1 MVVSFMSMEDFMV
14 VERYRKDRI
23 LELIPQK
30 SPFRFIDDILEVDD
44 NGIIS
49 TYRFRKDEYFYK
61 GHFPGNPITPGVIL
75 IEAMAQTGVVAMGIF
90 LLMQQGVSFDA
101 MKQMTTL
108 FAFVDDV
115 EFTGIVHPCEKV
127 IIKGKK
133 KYFRKKNL
141 KTTVS
146 IERENGDTVCMG
158 VLTGTG
164 VNLNA
169 K

>member
-1 MVVSFMSMEDFMV
+1 MV
-14 VERYRKDRI
+14 VERDIKEKI

-30 SPFRFIDDILEVDD
+30 SPFRFIDDILEIDEK
-44 NGIIS
+44 GIIS
-49 TYRFRKDEYFYK
+49 TYRFRKDEYFYQ

-101 MKQMTTL
+101 IKQMTTL

-115 EFTGIVHPCEKV
+115 EFTGIVYPCETI
-127 IIKGKK
+127 IIKGEKQ
-133 KYFRKKNL
+133 YFRKKNL

-146 IERENGDTVCMG
+146 IERENGDNVCMG

-164 VNLNA
+164 VTLNA